1 MKQKWKRPLALL
13 LSVAMMFSMSGT
25 PVYAA
30 DMETGAS
37 AVCPHHVHDE
47 TCGYSEGSP
56 CTFDPSDCELCNP
69 TDSGEPE
76 GPAECTCETLC
87 TADSVNPDCPVCS
100 AEGADLTACAGT
112 VEEGDAAPQT
122 VTAWAVEG
130 DVTYLYYDTNTKTW
144 QTGTIS
150 SGDYT
155 TASFTASSWGTAGN
169 TTWYVANSTG
179 NIAGRNTIQVNG
191 DVRLILAAG
200 SNISLIDIPLN
211 ITDGSSLTI
220 YGQDSSSG
228 RLSVTPFSG
237 SAITLGSGSSLTIH
251 SGNLTLQTGLA
262 TGISVG
268 SGTLNI
274 YGGTLTSRDIYAG
287 TGSITGEAGS
297 SININGNAV
306 ITGNISG
313 ADNDD
318 SWNAIINSTVYGTVT
333 NCYSDTKVV
342 GNQGGKVNGGGV
354 KDAGAFASGEVAYL
368 LNGSSSD
375 SPVWYQNLDNG
386 QTVDSYPVLDS
397 SHGTVY
403 CIEGDPASY
412 SNDPNGNP
420 AQVISVDIT
429 WGELSFTYSDGTW
442 NPDTHTYDG
451 AGWNVDE
458 EGGNSIK
465 VENTGNTDVNVT
477 YEYKAEETGITGS
490 FTDGENPVSTPVA
503 LPANNSST
511 VYLILAGK
519 PGKELEKAIIG
530 GVTVTIGGESE

>member
-237 SAITLGSGSSLTIH
+237 STITLGSGSSLTIH

-530 GVTVTIGGESE
+530 SVTVTIGGESE

>member
-251 SGNLTLQTGLA
+251 SGNLTLQTGLS

-268 SGTLNI
+268 SGTLTIYGGSVSTISNPPGISVSSGVTLNI

-318 SWNAIINSTVYGTVT
+318 SWNAIINSTLKGTVT

-342 GNQGGKVNGGGV
+342 RNQGGKVNGGSV

-368 LNGSSSD
+368 LNGSSSTAPSGIRIWTTARRLTPIPCWTAATAPSTALKETLPPTATTQTAILPRSSAWT
-375 SPVWYQNLDNG
+375 SP
-386 QTVDSYPVLDS
+386 
-397 SHGTVY
+397 
-403 CIEGDPASY
+403 
-412 SNDPNGNP
+412 
-420 AQVISVDIT
+420 
-429 WGELSFTYSDGTW
+429 
-442 NPDTHTYDG
+442 
-451 AGWNVDE
+451 
-458 EGGNSIK
+458 
-465 VENTGNTDVNVT
+465 
-477 YEYKAEETGITGS
+477 
-490 FTDGENPVSTPVA
+490 GEN
-503 LPANNSST
+503 
-511 VYLILAGK
+511 
-519 PGKELEKAIIG
+519 
-530 GVTVTIGGESE
+530 

>member
-87 TADSVNPDCPVCS
+87 TADSVNPDRPVCS

-490 FTDGENPVSTPVA
+490 FTDGETPVSTPVA

-530 GVTVTIGGESE
+530 RVTVTIGGESE

>member
-519 PGKELEKAIIG
+519 PGKELDKAIIG

>member
-47 TCGYSEGSP
+47 TCGYSEGTPCTHEHTDDCYTLVTQCVHEHTAECYSDGMLPAEGEEKAADACTHVCSEESGCITKELNCPHVHDETCGYSEGSP
-56 CTFDPSDCELCNP
+56 CTFDPSDCELCN
-69 TDSGEPE
+69 
-76 GPAECTCETLC
+76 
-87 TADSVNPDCPVCS
+87 
-100 AEGADLTACAGT
+100 GT

-268 SGTLNI
+268 SGTLTI
-274 YGGTLTSRDIYAG
+274 YGGSVSTISNPLVSLSLRAAPLTSTAVPLPAG
-287 TGSITGEAGS
+287 I
-297 SININGNAV
+297 
-306 ITGNISG
+306 
-313 ADNDD
+313 
-318 SWNAIINSTVYGTVT
+318 
-333 NCYSDTKVV
+333 
-342 GNQGGKVNGGGV
+342 
-354 KDAGAFASGEVAYL
+354 FM
-368 LNGSSSD
+368 
-375 SPVWYQNLDNG
+375 PVQ
-386 QTVDSYPVLDS
+386 
-397 SHGTVY
+397 
-403 CIEGDPASY
+403 A
-412 SNDPNGNP
+412 
-420 AQVISVDIT
+420 
-429 WGELSFTYSDGTW
+429 
-442 NPDTHTYDG
+442 
-451 AGWNVDE
+451 
-458 EGGNSIK
+458 
-465 VENTGNTDVNVT
+465 
-477 YEYKAEETGITGS
+477 
-490 FTDGENPVSTPVA
+490 A
-503 LPANNSST
+503 LPARRAVPST
-511 VYLILAGK
+511 STAT
-519 PGKELEKAIIG
+519 P
-530 GVTVTIGGESE
+530 